1 MAYRR
6 WPANADQRTDQ
17 WGGSPANR
25 VRLTVEIVAAVTEAI
40 GVCAVGAHRR
50 LRLIEASRHT
60 VVSALAVMAY
70 RGIYRRGVEQLG
82 SSLGS

>member
-40 GVCAVGAHRR
+40 GVCAVGA
-50 LRLIEASRHT
+50 AS
-60 VVSALAVMAY
+60 SASSS
-70 RGIYRRGVEQLG
+70 RGLV
-82 SSLGS
+82 